1 MKRITESQRNEAVNL
16 IKLIQKLSKPEQMG
30 VLMMIQGASMIKGT
44 TLSCPHSEPPAPTF
58 EETP

>member
-1 MKRITESQRNEAVNL
+1 MERITESQQKEAVNL
-16 IKLIQKLSKPEQMG
+16 IELIQRLNPSEQMG

-44 TLSCPHSEPPAPTF
+44 TLSRPRSEPLAPTS